1 MHCEF
6 HQNYTVIHHWID
18 RTIMKNVLVVDSDP
32 VMLQT
37 LISLLKSQ
45 GEFLSVLASV
55 SSNKAIELLQEKP
68 IDIVISAIHFPKVDG
83 FRLVAKLTKDY
94 PSIKVII
101 MT

>member
-1 MHCEF
+1 MHCEL

-45 GEFLSVLASV
+45 GEFLNVLASE
-55 SSNKAIELLQEKP
+55 SSNKAIGFASYTNHNDKHITLLE
-68 IDIVISAIHFPKVDG
+68 
-83 FRLVAKLTKDY
+83 
-94 PSIKVII
+94 
-101 MT
+101 